1 MRICY
6 SVAMNLFIAYRFLF
20 SRYNLSFISIIS
32 KVSIIGLM
40 LGVGILITV
49 LSVMN
54 GFEKELRDKILGF
67 TSHVNIY
74 PHNHMASDQIISII
88 KSQEEIV
95 SYSFINRDEEL
106 ISSDSVSNYP
116 VIFHSVSSEQEKLTT
131 NISDMIIMGDFSLNK
146 STDVIIGTVLA
157 NNLNVS
163 IGDKISITNYKK
175 NFKNNIMTIRG
186 IFDSGIN
193 EYNAR
198 FMYGSK
204 SNYIP
209 AKNFS
214 YIKLKLKD
222 ALQAANI
229 SRNLFDSHS
238 LITSNWTETH
248 NALFQAINNE
258 KRVMFIIL
266 TLIIAIAAFNII
278 SSLSLLVMN
287 KQKDIAIL
295 MSIGLKASTIRSIFL
310 MQGIIIG
317 LLGISFGVILGL
329 LLSININEIVTFA
342 EGIFNISLISPDIY
356 HLDKVPHIIIKSDIY
371 NVISIASLLVVM
383 SSIYPAMKASRK
395 LPIQSLNI

>member
-6 SVAMNLFIAYRFLF
+6 SVAMNLFIAYSFLF

-74 PHNHMASDQIISII
+74 PHNNITSDQIISII

-175 NFKNNIMTIRG
+175 NFKNNIMTIKG

-198 FMYGSK
+198 FMYGNK

-214 YIKLKLKD
+214 YIKLRLRD
-222 ALQAANI
+222 ALQASNI

-317 LLGISFGVILGL
+317 LLGISLGVILGL

-383 SSIYPAMKASRK
+383 SSLYPAMKASRK

>member
-1 MRICY
+1 MKICY
-6 SVAMNLFIAYRFLF
+6 SVSMNFFMAYRFLF

-74 PHNHMASDQIISII
+74 PHATLKSDQIISII
-88 KSQEEIV
+88 NSEDKVV

-106 ISSDSVSNYP
+106 ISSDSVNNYP
-116 VIFHSVSSEQEKLTT
+116 VIFNSVSSEQEKLTT
-131 NISDMIIMGDFSLNK
+131 NISEMLVIGDFNFKTPS
-146 STDVIIGTVLA
+146 DVIIGTVLA
-157 NNLNVS
+157 DTLNVTV
-163 IGDKISITNYKK
+163 GDTIKITNFKQNYK
-175 NFKNNIMTIRG
+175 NDYLTIKG

-198 FMYGSK
+198 FIYGNNL
-204 SNYIP
+204 NYIL
-209 AKNFS
+209 ANNFS

-222 ALQAANI
+222 PLHASYVSKQ
-229 SRNLFDSHS
+229 LFDSHT

-295 MSIGLKASTIRSIFL
+295 MSVGLSNKTISLIFL
-310 MQGIIIG
+310 LQGMIIG
-317 LLGISFGVILGL
+317 VLGISFGVILGL
-329 LLSININEIVTFA
+329 LLSMNINEIVVFA
-342 EGIFNISLISPDIY
+342 ERIFDISLISPDIY
-356 HLDKVPHIIIKSDIY
+356 HLDKVPHIILKSDIY
-371 NVISIASLLVVM
+371 NIILISLILVII
-383 SSIYPAMKASRK
+383 SSIYPAIKASRK
-395 LPIQSLNI
+395 IPIQSLNI

>member
-1 MRICY
+1 MKICY
-6 SVAMNLFIAYRFLF
+6 SVSMNFFMAYRFLF

-74 PHNHMASDQIISII
+74 PHATLKSDQIISII
-88 KSQEEIV
+88 NSEDKVV

-106 ISSDSVSNYP
+106 ISSDSVNNYP
-116 VIFHSVSSEQEKLTT
+116 VIFNSVSSEQEKLTT
-131 NISDMIIMGDFSLNK
+131 NISEMLVIGDFNFKTPS
-146 STDVIIGTVLA
+146 DVIIGTVLA
-157 NNLNVS
+157 DTLNVTV
-163 IGDKISITNYKK
+163 GDTIKITNFKQNYK
-175 NFKNNIMTIRG
+175 NDYLTIKG

-198 FMYGSK
+198 FIYGNNL
-204 SNYIP
+204 NYIS
-209 AKNFS
+209 ANKFS

-222 ALQAANI
+222 PLHASYVSKQ
-229 SRNLFDSHS
+229 LFDSHT

-295 MSIGLKASTIRSIFL
+295 MSVGLSNKTISLIFL
-310 MQGIIIG
+310 LQGMIIG
-317 LLGISFGVILGL
+317 VLGISFGVILGL
-329 LLSININEIVTFA
+329 LLSMNINEIVVFA
-342 EGIFNISLISPDIY
+342 ERIFDISLISPDIY
-356 HLDKVPHIIIKSDIY
+356 HLDKVPHIILKSDIY
-371 NVISIASLLVVM
+371 NIILISLILVII
-383 SSIYPAMKASRK
+383 SSIYPAIKASRK
-395 LPIQSLNI
+395 IPIQSLNI

>member
-1 MRICY
+1 
-6 SVAMNLFIAYRFLF
+6 MNIFLAYRFLF

-40 LGVGILITV
+40 LGVGILITI

-74 PHNHMASDQIISII
+74 PHNNLTPDEIISII
-88 KSQEEIV
+88 ESNEEII

-106 ISSDSVSNYP
+106 ISSDSVNNYP
-116 VIFHSVSSEQEKLTT
+116 IIFHNVNSDQEKLTT
-131 NISDMIIMGDFSLNK
+131 NISEMIVIGDFNFK
-146 STDVIIGTVLA
+146 EPTDVVIGTVLA
-157 NNLNVS
+157 NTLNVS
-163 IGDKISITNYKK
+163 IGDKIVISNYKK
-175 NFKNNIMTIRG
+175 TYKNNSLIVKG

-198 FMYGSK
+198 FIFGNN
-204 SNYIP
+204 SNHLLP
-209 AKNFS
+209 KDFS
-214 YIKLKLKD
+214 YIKLKLND
-222 ALQAANI
+222 ALEAAYI
-229 SRNLFDSHS
+229 SRQLFNSHG

-278 SSLSLLVMN
+278 SSLTLLVMN

-295 MSIGLKASTIRSIFL
+295 ISIGLKNITIRAIFL
-310 MQGIIIG
+310 YQGLIIG
-317 LLGISFGVILGL
+317 LVGISMGVILGL
-329 LLSININEIVTFA
+329 LLSTNINEIVMFT
-342 EGIFNISLISPDIY
+342 ENIFNISLISPDIY
-356 HLDKVPHIIIKSDIY
+356 HLDKVPYIILKSDIY
-371 NVISIASLLVVM
+371 NIVFISSLLVIL
-383 SSIYPAMKASRK
+383 SSIYPAIKASTK
-395 LPIQSLNI
+395 PPIQSLNI

>member
-1 MRICY
+1 
-6 SVAMNLFIAYRFLF
+6 MNLFIAYRFLF

-40 LGVGILITV
+40 LGVAILITV

-74 PHNHMASDQIISII
+74 PHNNLTSEQIISMI
-88 KSQEEIV
+88 KSHEKIV
-95 SYSFINRDEEL
+95 SYSFVNRDEEL

-116 VIFHSVSSEQEKLTT
+116 IIFNSISSYQEKLTS
-131 NISDMIIMGDFSLNK
+131 NIADMIIAGDFTFKEPS
-146 STDVIIGTVLA
+146 DVIIGSVLA
-157 NNLNVS
+157 KNLNIS
-163 IGDKISITNYKK
+163 IGDKISIVNYKK
-175 NFKNNIMTIRG
+175 NFKNNIMTVKG

-198 FMYGSK
+198 FVYGNK
-204 SNYIP
+204 SNYIS
-209 AKNFS
+209 AEDFS
-214 YIKLKLKD
+214 YVKLRLKD
-222 ALQAANI
+222 ALQAPFV
-229 SRNLFDSHS
+229 SKDLFHSHS

-295 MSIGLKASTIRSIFL
+295 ISIGLTTSTIRSIFL

-317 LLGISFGVILGL
+317 LVGISLGVILGL
-329 LLSININEIVTFA
+329 LLSININEIVMFV
-342 EGIFNISLISPDIY
+342 ESIFNISIISPDIY
-356 HLDKVPHIIIKSDIY
+356 HLDKVPHIILKTDIY
-371 NVISIASLLVVM
+371 NIILITSLLVLL

>member
-1 MRICY
+1 
-6 SVAMNLFIAYRFLF
+6 MNLFIAYRFLF

-40 LGVGILITV
+40 LGVAILITV

-54 GFEKELRDKILGF
+54 GFEKELRDKILGI

-74 PHNHMASDQIISII
+74 PHNNFTPEQIISMIE
-88 KSQEEIV
+88 SHEDIV
-95 SYSFINRDEEL
+95 SYSFVNRDEEL

-116 VIFHSVSSEQEKLTT
+116 IIFNSISSYQEKLTS
-131 NISDMIIMGDFSLNK
+131 NIADMIIMGDFTLKEAS
-146 STDVIIGTVLA
+146 DVIIGAVLA
-157 NNLNVS
+157 KNLNISV
-163 IGDKISITNYKK
+163 GDKISIVNYKK
-175 NFKNNIMTIRG
+175 NFKNNIMTVRG

-198 FMYGSK
+198 FVYGNK
-204 SNYIP
+204 SNYIS
-209 AKNFS
+209 AEDFS
-214 YIKLKLKD
+214 YIKLRLKD
-222 ALQAANI
+222 ALKA
-229 SRNLFDSHS
+229 SYVSKDLFHSYS

-295 MSIGLKASTIRSIFL
+295 MSIGLTSSTIRSIFL
-310 MQGIIIG
+310 IQGMIIG
-317 LLGISFGVILGL
+317 LLGISLGVILGL
-329 LLSININEIVTFA
+329 LLSININEIVIFL
-342 EGIFNISLISPDIY
+342 ESIFNISIISPDIY
-356 HLDKVPHIIIKSDIY
+356 HLDKVPHIILKTDIY
-371 NVISIASLLVVM
+371 NIVSIAVLLVLL
-383 SSIYPAMKASRK
+383 SSIYPAIKASRK

>member
-1 MRICY
+1 
-6 SVAMNLFIAYRFLF
+6 MNLFIAYRFLF

-40 LGVGILITV
+40 LGVAILITV

-74 PHNHMASDQIISII
+74 PHNNLTSEQIISMI
-88 KSQEEIV
+88 KSHEKIV
-95 SYSFINRDEEL
+95 SYSFVNRDEEL

-116 VIFHSVSSEQEKLTT
+116 IIFNSISSYQEKLTS
-131 NISDMIIMGDFSLNK
+131 NIADMIIAGDFTFKEPS
-146 STDVIIGTVLA
+146 DVIIGTVLA
-157 NNLNVS
+157 KNLNIS
-163 IGDKISITNYKK
+163 IGDKISIVNYKK
-175 NFKNNIMTIRG
+175 NFKNNIMTVKG

-198 FMYGSK
+198 FVYGNK
-204 SNYIP
+204 SNYIS
-209 AKNFS
+209 AEDFS
-214 YIKLKLKD
+214 YVKLRLKD
-222 ALQAANI
+222 ALQAPFV
-229 SRNLFDSHS
+229 SKDLFHSHS

-295 MSIGLKASTIRSIFL
+295 ISIGLTTSTIRSIFL

-317 LLGISFGVILGL
+317 LVGISLGVILGL
-329 LLSININEIVTFA
+329 LLSININEIVMFV
-342 EGIFNISLISPDIY
+342 ESIFNISIISPDIY
-356 HLDKVPHIIIKSDIY
+356 HLDKVPHIILKTDIY
-371 NVISIASLLVVM
+371 NIILITSLLVLL

>member
-1 MRICY
+1 MKICY
-6 SVAMNLFIAYRFLF
+6 SVSMNFFMAYRFLF

-74 PHNHMASDQIISII
+74 PHATLKSDQIISII
-88 KSQEEIV
+88 NSEDKVV

-106 ISSDSVSNYP
+106 VSSDSVNNYP
-116 VIFHSVSSEQEKLTT
+116 VIFNSVSSEQEKLTT
-131 NISDMIIMGDFSLNK
+131 NISEMLVIGDFNFKTPS
-146 STDVIIGTVLA
+146 DVIIGTVLA
-157 NNLNVS
+157 DTLNVTV
-163 IGDKISITNYKK
+163 GDTIKITNFKQNYK
-175 NFKNNIMTIRG
+175 NDYLTIKG

-198 FMYGSK
+198 FIYGNNL
-204 SNYIP
+204 NYIL
-209 AKNFS
+209 ANNFS

-222 ALQAANI
+222 PLHASYVSKQ
-229 SRNLFDSHS
+229 LFDSHT

-295 MSIGLKASTIRSIFL
+295 MSVGLSNKTISLIFL
-310 MQGIIIG
+310 LQGMIIG
-317 LLGISFGVILGL
+317 VLGISFGVILGL
-329 LLSININEIVTFA
+329 LLSMNINEIVVFA
-342 EGIFNISLISPDIY
+342 ERIFDISLISPDIY
-356 HLDKVPHIIIKSDIY
+356 HLDKVPHIILKSDIY
-371 NVISIASLLVVM
+371 NIILISLILVII
-383 SSIYPAMKASRK
+383 SSIYPAIKASRK
-395 LPIQSLNI
+395 IPIQSLNI

>member
-1 MRICY
+1 MKICY
-6 SVAMNLFIAYRFLF
+6 SVSMNFFMAYRFLF

-74 PHNHMASDQIISII
+74 PHATLKSDQIISII
-88 KSQEEIV
+88 NSEDKVV

-106 ISSDSVSNYP
+106 ISSDSVNNYP
-116 VIFHSVSSEQEKLTT
+116 VIFNSVSSEQEKLTT
-131 NISDMIIMGDFSLNK
+131 NISEMLVIGDFNFKTPS
-146 STDVIIGTVLA
+146 DVIIGTVLA
-157 NNLNVS
+157 DTLNVTV
-163 IGDKISITNYKK
+163 GDTIKITNFKQNYK
-175 NFKNNIMTIRG
+175 NDYLTIKG

-198 FMYGSK
+198 FIYGNNL
-204 SNYIP
+204 NYIS
-209 AKNFS
+209 ANKFS

-222 ALQAANI
+222 PLHASYVSKQ
-229 SRNLFDSHS
+229 LFDSHT

-287 KQKDIAIL
+287 KQRDIAIL
-295 MSIGLKASTIRSIFL
+295 MSVGLSNKTVSLIFL
-310 MQGIIIG
+310 LQGMIIG
-317 LLGISFGVILGL
+317 VLGISFGVILGL
-329 LLSININEIVTFA
+329 LLSMNINEIVVFA
-342 EGIFNISLISPDIY
+342 ERIFDISLISPDVY
-356 HLDKVPHIIIKSDIY
+356 HLDKVPHIILKSDIY
-371 NVISIASLLVVM
+371 NIILISSILVII
-383 SSIYPAMKASRK
+383 SSIYPAIKASRK
-395 LPIQSLNI
+395 IPIQSLNI

>member
-1 MRICY
+1 
-6 SVAMNLFIAYRFLF
+6 
-20 SRYNLSFISIIS
+20 
-32 KVSIIGLM
+32 
-40 LGVGILITV
+40 
-49 LSVMN
+49 
-54 GFEKELRDKILGF
+54 
-67 TSHVNIY
+67 
-74 PHNHMASDQIISII
+74 
-88 KSQEEIV
+88 
-95 SYSFINRDEEL
+95 
-106 ISSDSVSNYP
+106 
-116 VIFHSVSSEQEKLTT
+116 
-131 NISDMIIMGDFSLNK
+131 MGDFSLNK

-198 FMYGSK
+198 FMYGNK

-222 ALQAANI
+222 ALQAPNI